1 MIHILGL
8 FQTKVEDIGPPFM
21 CVHYPYQTCVCI
33 SGGRGGIH
41 RGPHFYFSFET
52 CAMLRFGGKVVPR

>member
-33 SGGRGGIH
+33 SGGRGGSIEDPIFIFH
-41 RGPHFYFSFET
+41 
-52 CAMLRFGGKVVPR
+52 LRLVPC